1 MPNNVGVVCFPTVG
15 GSGILATELG
25 VALAKRGHR
34 VHFVCTGMPT
44 RLEAG
49 LDNIFFHGVEAK
61 DYPVFPSAPY
71 ALALASRLVEVVQYE
86 QLDVLHVH
94 YAIPHA
100 TSAYLAKSILG
111 DGRPK
116 ILLTLHGTDVTLV
129 GSDPSYLAIT
139 RFSIL
144 QSDFVTVPSESL
156 RSQTY
161 DKLSIPTD
169 FPIEVV
175 PNFVDMERFKPA
187 LYEDRSHLAALFY
200 RCPKVVAELHR
211 GATVLIHVSN
221 FRPVKR
227 VSDVLETFKKVAV
240 THNVV
245 LILIGD
251 GPERSRAEAF
261 ARQHDLWHRV
271 AFLGKQEHVA
281 TWLAQADLFLFP
293 SENESFGLAALE
305 AQSVGIPVVGSNAG
319 GICEV
324 IEDGVTGFLHP
335 VGDTDAMAQ
344 SVVRLIDDPVRR
356 KRMGEAARARV
367 RDRFRLDGL
376 VTRYEQIMET
386 MVARDD

>member
-1 MPNNVGVVCFPTVG
+1 MPSNIGVVCFPTVG

-44 RLEAG
+44 RLEPG

-86 QLDVLHVH
+86 QLDIVHVH

-100 TSAYLAKSILG
+100 TSAYLAKAILG
-111 DGRPK
+111 NGRPK

-156 RSQTY
+156 RDQTY
-161 DKLSIPTD
+161 NKLSIPPE

-175 PNFVDMERFKPA
+175 PNFVDMDRFRPA
-187 LYEDRSHLAALFY
+187 AVIDRSHLAALFY
-200 RCPKVVAELHR
+200 RCPKVVTDIY
-211 GATVLIHVSN
+211 GDATVLIHVSN

-227 VSDVLETFKKVAV
+227 IADVLDIFRRVASV
-240 THNVV
+240 RNAV
-245 LILIGD
+245 LVLVGD
-251 GPERSRAEAF
+251 GPDRSRAEAF

-271 AFLGKQEHVA
+271 AFLGKQEHVGS
-281 TWLAQADLFLFP
+281 WLTLADIFLFP

-305 AQSVGIPVVGSNAG
+305 AQSTGLPVVGSDAG
-319 GICEV
+319 GIREV
-324 IEDGVTGFLHP
+324 VEDSVTGFLHS
-335 VGDTDAMAQ
+335 VGDTAAMAQ
-344 SVVRLIDDPVRR
+344 SVIDLIDDKNRR
-356 KRMGEAARARV
+356 HQMGLAARSRV
-367 RDRFRLDGL
+367 NERFRLDGL
-376 VTRYEQIMET
+376 VTRYERIIEDL
-386 MVARDD
+386 AAGH